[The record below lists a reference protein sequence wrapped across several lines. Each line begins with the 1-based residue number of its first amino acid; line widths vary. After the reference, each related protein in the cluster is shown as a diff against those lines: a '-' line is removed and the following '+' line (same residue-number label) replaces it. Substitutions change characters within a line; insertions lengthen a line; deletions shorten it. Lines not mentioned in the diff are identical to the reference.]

1 MQDSEPART
10 VAHMTDT
17 TTTARKKVLYIGG
30 HGKVGLLA
38 APKLVD
44 ANLTVHSLIRNP
56 DQVADIEALG
66 ATAVVRD
73 LTELSVEDWAEL
85 LADYDVV
92 VWGAGNGGRAG
103 AEVTWA
109 VDRDAALASIA
120 GLEKLSAEGK
130 NTPAYIMISYMGAT
144 ENTTDPADEKWY
156 AYVESKKA
164 VDNKLNSTD
173 LTYLILGPA
182 ALTEEPSRGI
192 TVLDKDAERTANLT
206 TSRELVAEVVTEV
219 AGRESFPTSP
229 LEFIDGD
236 GSVKDI

>member
-44 ANLTVHSLIRNP
+44 ANLTVRSLIRNP
-56 DQVADIEALG
+56 DQVSDIEALG

>member
-10 VAHMTDT
+10 VADMTDT

-44 ANLTVHSLIRNP
+44 ANLTVRSLIRNP
-56 DQVADIEALG
+56 DQVSDIEALG

>member
-1 MQDSEPART
+1 
-10 VAHMTDT
+10 MTDT
-17 TTTARKKVLYIGG
+17 TTNARKKVLYIGG

-44 ANLTVHSLIRNP
+44 ANLDVHSLIRNP
-56 DQVADIEALG
+56 NQVPDIEALG
-66 ATAVVRD
+66 ATPVLRD
-73 LTELSVEDWAEL
+73 LTEISEEQWAEL
-85 LADYDVV
+85 LGDYDVV

-103 AEVTWA
+103 ADVTWA

-120 GLEKLSAEGK
+120 GMEKLAAEGK
-130 NTPAYIMISYMGAT
+130 NAPVYIMISYMGAT
-144 ENTTDPADEKWY
+144 TNTTDPADEAWY

-164 VDNKLNSTD
+164 VDKKLNSTD
-173 LTYLILGPA
+173 LNYLILGPA

-192 TVLDKDAERTANLT
+192 TVLDKDAERTGKLT

-219 AGRESFPTSP
+219 AGRESFPASP

>member
-44 ANLTVHSLIRNP
+44 ANLTVRSLIRNP
-56 DQVADIEALG
+56 DQVSDIEALG

-73 LTELSVEDWAEL
+73 LTEHSVEDWAEL

>member
-10 VAHMTDT
+10 VVHMTDT

-44 ANLTVHSLIRNP
+44 ANLTVRSLIRNP
-56 DQVADIEALG
+56 DQVSDIEALG

>member
-56 DQVADIEALG
+56 DQVSDIEALG
-66 ATAVVRD
+66 ATA
-73 LTELSVEDWAEL
+73 
-85 LADYDVV
+85 V

-156 AYVESKKA
+156 AYVESKKE

-173 LTYLILGPA
+173 LNYLILGPA

-192 TVLDKDAERTANLT
+192 TVLDKDAERTGKLT
-206 TSRELVAEVVTEV
+206 TSRELVAEVVAEV
-219 AGRESFPTSP
+219 AGRDSFPTSP

>member
-1 MQDSEPART
+1 
-10 VAHMTDT
+10 MTDT

-44 ANLTVHSLIRNP
+44 ANLTVHSLIRSP

-120 GLEKLSAEGK
+120 GLEKLAEEGK
-130 NTPAYIMISYMGAT
+130 HTPAYVMISYIGAT
-144 ENTTDPADEKWY
+144 ENTTDPSDESWY
-156 AYVESKKA
+156 AYVESKMA

-173 LTYLILGPA
+173 LNYLIMVPA
-182 ALTEEPSRGI
+182 ALTEEPSQGI
-192 TVLDKDAERTANLT
+192 TVLDSDAERTSDMT
-206 TSRELVAEVVTEV
+206 TSRELVAEVVAEV
-219 AGRESFPTSP
+219 ARRDSFPASP
-229 LEFIDGD
+229 LEFIDGE